1 MRNNNFVS
9 QKQVTAFRN
18 VHQPEYRP
26 VSRNTVIRR
35 LNLALRQRG
44 EVIRKCREENRY
56 HDVLG
61 DYYLEDAETRRIVMP
76 HVNLEAYAERFQVLN
91 DCEAFTS

>member
-9 QKQVTAFRN
+9 QRQVTAFRN
-18 VHQPEYRP
+18 VHQLEHRP